1 MEGLGGKVEFMSVE
15 EHDRIVGFVIGV
27 PYLLGIAYL
36 KLSLENNLERF
47 GGTSFRFL
55 TIYGKAVL
63 NDGPRFIEEVIRR
76 SREEIAEF
84 LKSIDSVNVHELSKK
99 VSREEIER
107 AYEKFYKILDP

>member
-1 MEGLGGKVEFMSVE
+1 MSAE
-15 EHDRIVGFVIGV
+15 EHDRIIGFVIGV

-63 NDGPRFIEEVIRR
+63 NDDPRFIEEVIKR
-76 SREEIAEF
+76 SREEIEEF
-84 LKSIDSVNVHELSKK
+84 FKIVNSTDVHELSKK
-99 VSREEIER
+99 IPREEIKK
-107 AYEKFYKILDP
+107 AYEKFYKVLDP